1 MKKRSLA
8 RLPLRWFLLLW
19 IGMAVAAWLG
29 GNITG
34 NTVSGGLQIA
44 VSSDSR
50 TFIDAVPVG
59 AAKPTLPLSLTLLFL
74 LLVALYSFLL
84 WRGLSGQVSPRFF
97 WLYFLVQGLLVFAMY
112 LVRGQPNLTLNFYLA
127 LTLVALA
134 MFKRVIPVL
143 PIATGSLLLSVVS
156 LSVQIL

>member
-19 IGMAVAAWLG
+19 IGMAVAAWLV

-74 LLVALYSFLL
+74 LLAALYSFLL

-97 WLYFLVQGLLVFAMY
+97 WLYFLVQWLLLFAMY
-112 LVRGQPNLTLNFYLA
+112 LVAGHPTLTLNFSLAPTPGGLA
-127 LTLVALA
+127 LSKPAG
-134 MFKRVIPVL
+134 P
-143 PIATGSLLLSVVS
+143 SLLAARRSPLLS
-156 LSVQIL
+156 LAP